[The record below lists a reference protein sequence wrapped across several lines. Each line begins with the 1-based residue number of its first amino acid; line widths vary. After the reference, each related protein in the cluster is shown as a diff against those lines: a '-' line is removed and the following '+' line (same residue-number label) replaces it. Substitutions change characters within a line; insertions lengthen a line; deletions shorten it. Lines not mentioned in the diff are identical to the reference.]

1 MAQDFLATLTSFPYP
16 AVRAEAKNPAY
27 ARIMLGNIGDQNS
40 ETTSFALYLYNQTIT
55 QAEPELTAAF
65 QAVAEVERKH
75 LELLSLAAFQL
86 GADPRMWAVTGNV
99 SQPMRYWS
107 PGLLTYTANPRAMLQ
122 NALAL
127 ERATIAKYE
136 RQTQEIRD
144 DGVLL
149 LLRRILL
156 DESMHVEIFRALLA
170 ALDARAAAQA
180 LPAAQAQPVLPPVAA
195 APAAAQVAA
204 AVPQPV
210 PVPQPMP
217 AAQPLAAVP
226 PGSPQ
231 SPQAFGG
238 GSQQILPQQAQI

>member
-1 MAQDFLATLTSFPYP
+1 MAQDFLTTLTGFPYP

-55 QAEPELTAAF
+55 QAEPELAAAF

-75 LELLSLAAFQL
+75 LELLSSAAFQL

-99 SQPMRYWS
+99 AQPMRYWS

-144 DGVLL
+144 DNILL

-156 DESMHVEIFRALLA
+156 DESMHVEIFRSLLD
-170 ALDARAAAQA
+170 ALDARTAAQI
-180 LPAAQAQPVLPPVAA
+180 PAA
-195 APAAAQVAA
+195 APPQLPAVATAQI
-204 AVPQPV
+204 PQSP
-210 PVPQPMP
+210 
-217 AAQPLAAVP
+217 QPLAAVP
-226 PGSPQ
+226 
-231 SPQAFGG
+231 
-238 GSQQILPQQAQI
+238 QQILPQQAQI

>member
-1 MAQDFLATLTSFPYP
+1 MAQDFLSTLTSFPYP
-16 AVRAEAKNPAY
+16 AVRVEAKNPAY

-55 QAEPELTAAF
+55 LAEPEMSAAF
-65 QAVAEVERKH
+65 QAVTEAERKH
-75 LELLSLAAFQL
+75 LELLSNAAFQL

-99 SQPMRYWS
+99 AQPMRYWS

-144 DGVLL
+144 DGILL

-156 DESMHVEIFRALLA
+156 DESMHVEIFRAMLDV
-170 ALDARAAAQA
+170 LDARTAAQA
-180 LPAAQAQPVLPPVAA
+180 PIAAQTAPPQLPAVAA
-195 APAAAQVAA
+195 APAPAAQIPVAVA
-204 AVPQPV
+204 QPT
-210 PVPQPMP
+210 P
-217 AAQPLAAVP
+217 AAQPLAAIP
-226 PGSPQ
+226 
-231 SPQAFGG
+231 
-238 GSQQILPQQAQI
+238 QQILPQVAQI